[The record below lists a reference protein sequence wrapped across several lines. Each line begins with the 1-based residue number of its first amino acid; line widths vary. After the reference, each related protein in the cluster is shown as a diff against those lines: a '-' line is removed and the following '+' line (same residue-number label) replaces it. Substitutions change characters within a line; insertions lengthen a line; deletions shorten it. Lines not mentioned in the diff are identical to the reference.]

1 MQVRQLNGRPEKP
14 AKLGQSNNVMLR
26 EAKRTRTKIRLR
38 IRAKIVGTGDR
49 PRLSVFR
56 SNREIYGQVI
66 DDTKGVT
73 LASASTLGIKG
84 GNKKNK
90 AYNLGLNLAKIA
102 KEAKISKVVF
112 DRGGY
117 IYHGRVSELAR
128 GAREGG
134 LDF

>member
-1 MQVRQLNGRPEKP
+1 
-14 AKLGQSNNVMLR
+14 MLR

-38 IRAKIVGTGDR
+38 IRGKISGTGAR

-56 SNREIYGQVI
+56 SNREIYGQII

-73 LASASTLGIKG
+73 LASASTLGIKE

>member
-1 MQVRQLNGRPEKP
+1 
-14 AKLGQSNNVMLR
+14 MLR

-38 IRAKIVGTGDR
+38 IRGKVIGTSER

-56 SNREIYGQVI
+56 SNLQIYGQII
-66 DDTKGVT
+66 DDAKGVT
-73 LASASTLGIKG
+73 LASGSTVGLKV
-84 GNKKNK
+84 GNKKVK
-90 AYNLGLNLAKIA
+90 AYDLGLKLAKLA
-102 KEAKISKVVF
+102 KVARISKVVF

-134 LDF
+134 LEF